1 MIDPDNT
8 LRRNFIKNTL
18 AAGVAVAVLPADN
31 ISSAE
36 TLPVAAGL
44 IRGRKVRVAV
54 IGCGNVSGSYFP
66 TLVASPHVELVAC
79 CDIVP
84 ERAEKAAKKHKV
96 PAFFPNIDALLAG
109 PEFDLLVNL
118 TDIQQ
123 HHQVNHK
130 ALSASRH
137 VWSEKPLGIT
147 HVQARELVE
156 LAASRNVQLLGSPTV
171 VASPQFA
178 FMARTVREGKLGKV
192 AAAHACYGH
201 LGPSW
206 SSFFYDKDGGT
217 LFDLGVYS
225 ITTLTGLLGP
235 AKAVVAMT
243 GIVTPTREIQGKGR
257 IQVAAEDNAMVILD
271 HGDGVLSH
279 IQSGFNYFSA
289 REHEDTESTHH
300 TLSVVG
306 TKGSMHLAG
315 YDWGPHGVDLATADS
330 GGRLQ
335 RFAAEPGDYQWQ
347 YGAAKMAEF
356 LATGVRPRFTVA
368 HAAHV
373 AEIIAGA
380 HQSQATGMRIALTS
394 TFDPVVLD

>member
-1 MIDPDNT
+1 M
-8 LRRNFIKNTL
+8 
-18 AAGVAVAVLPADN
+18 
-31 ISSAE
+31 
-36 TLPVAAGL
+36 
-44 IRGRKVRVAV
+44 
-54 IGCGNVSGSYFP
+54 
-66 TLVASPHVELVAC
+66 
-79 CDIVP
+79 
-84 ERAEKAAKKHKV
+84 
-96 PAFFPNIDALLAG
+96 
-109 PEFDLLVNL
+109 
-118 TDIQQ
+118 
-123 HHQVNHK
+123 
-130 ALSASRH
+130 
-137 VWSEKPLGIT
+137 
-147 HVQARELVE
+147 E
-156 LAASRNVQLLGSPTV
+156 LAASRKVQLLGSPTV

-178 FMARTVREGKLGKV
+178 FMARTIREGKLGKV
-192 AAAHACYGH
+192 AAAHASYGH

-225 ITTLTGLLGP
+225 ISTLTGLLGP

-315 YDWGPHGVDLATADS
+315 YDWGPHGVDLATAES

-335 RFAAEPGDYQWQ
+335 RFAA
-347 YGAAKMAEF
+347 
-356 LATGVRPRFTVA
+356 
-368 HAAHV
+368 
-373 AEIIAGA
+373 
-380 HQSQATGMRIALTS
+380 
-394 TFDPVVLD
+394 